1 MEKDVDRKEIE
12 KQVLRDVLI
21 KSFKFP
27 RFDTLQE
34 YLRQRADV
42 SDDELQE
49 IRYQI
54 GAMSSLERIQ
64 YESWKEH
71 IAERKKNLFKD
82 ALPKLLISDVNEKD
96 IGLWVELG
104 ELSEEDLNEARKKAE
119 KLKNTK
125 DENTV
130 E

>member
-1 MEKDVDRKEIE
+1 MEKDLDRQEIE

-34 YLRQRADV
+34 YLRQRAGV

-54 GAMSSLERIQ
+54 GAMGSSERVQ
-64 YESWKEH
+64 YVSWKEH
-71 IAERKKNLFKD
+71 VAERKKEFFKSTLPELLVRDVEENDIRIWIEMGDLTEDDVAD
-82 ALPKLLISDVNEKD
+82 AQQKAAEND
-96 IGLWVELG
+96 I
-104 ELSEEDLNEARKKAE
+104 NKKI
-119 KLKNTK
+119 
-125 DENTV
+125 
-130 E
+130 

>member
-1 MEKDVDRKEIE
+1 MEKDLDRQEIE

-21 KSFKFP
+21 KSFRFP

-34 YLRQRADV
+34 YLRQRAGV

-54 GAMSSLERIQ
+54 GAMGSSERIQ

-96 IGLWVELG
+96 IRLWIEMG
-104 ELSEEDLNEARKKAE
+104 ELSEEDVNEAQDEAE
-119 KLKNTK
+119 KLKNANE
-125 DENTV
+125 ENIV

>member
-1 MEKDVDRKEIE
+1 MEKDLDRNEIE

-34 YLRQRADV
+34 YLRQRAGV
-42 SDDELQE
+42 SDDEIQE

-54 GAMSSLERIQ
+54 GAMGSSERIQ

-82 ALPKLLISDVNEKD
+82 ALPNLLISDVNEKD
-96 IGLWVELG
+96 IWLWIEMG
-104 ELSEEDLNEARKKAE
+104 ELSEEDIAEARDEAE
-119 KLKNTK
+119 KIKNDSGEYTI
-125 DENTV
+125 E
-130 E
+130 